1 MVRLASR
8 PSFLFEHDL
17 FGKPDSTF
25 PDHAL
30 GGDMPVKQRVGL
42 IVATALTI
50 ALFATIRAGAETAE
64 GRQACTNDAF
74 QFCSEF
80 IPDRERVFRCLEARK
95 PQISAACRATMPA
108 EPAPE
113 RRAAKKLAPA
123 ITGERKT
130 RATKRLSHAGEQLA
144 LNKHAPRT
152 KSAIHKAPTAQRAAN
167 SAAQT
172 DPKPLNLVPAKGR

>member
-1 MVRLASR
+1 MS
-8 PSFLFEHDL
+8 
-17 FGKPDSTF
+17 
-25 PDHAL
+25 
-30 GGDMPVKQRVGL
+30 VKQRIGL

-50 ALFATIRAGAETAE
+50 ALFGTTEAGAETAE

-113 RRAAKKLAPA
+113 RAAGKKLAPTKNA
-123 ITGERKT
+123 ERKAP
-130 RATKRLSHAGEQLA
+130 ATKRLSHVGERPA
-144 LNKHAPRT
+144 LKKHAPHT
-152 KSAIHKAPTAQRAAN
+152 KSATHKARAAQRAAN
-167 SAAQT
+167 SGAQG
-172 DPKPLNLVPAKGR
+172 DPKPLSLVPAKPH

>member
-1 MVRLASR
+1 MIFSER
-8 PSFLFEHDL
+8 
-17 FGKPDSTF
+17 PDSTHRVKARGHAF

-30 GGDMPVKQRVGL
+30 GGDMPVKQRVAL

-50 ALFATIRAGAETAE
+50 ALLGTTRAGAETAE

-113 RRAAKKLAPA
+113 RAAAKKRLAPTKNA
-123 ITGERKT
+123 ERK
-130 RATKRLSHAGEQLA
+130 APVAKRLSHFGERPA
-144 LNKHAPRT
+144 LNKHAPHT
-152 KSAIHKAPTAQRAAN
+152 KGATHKAPTAQRAAN
-167 SAAQT
+167 SGAQT

>member
-1 MVRLASR
+1 
-8 PSFLFEHDL
+8 
-17 FGKPDSTF
+17 
-25 PDHAL
+25 
-30 GGDMPVKQRVGL
+30 MPVKQRIGL

-50 ALFATIRAGAETAE
+50 ALFGTTEAGAETAE

-113 RRAAKKLAPA
+113 RPAAKKLAPTKNA
-123 ITGERKT
+123 ERK
-130 RATKRLSHAGEQLA
+130 APVTKRLSHVGERPA
-144 LNKHAPRT
+144 FKKHGPPTR
-152 KSAIHKAPTAQRAAN
+152 SATHKTPAAKRAAN
-167 SAAQT
+167 SGTQG
-172 DPKPLNLVPAKGR
+172 DPKPVNLVPAKGR

>member
-1 MVRLASR
+1 MS
-8 PSFLFEHDL
+8 
-17 FGKPDSTF
+17 
-25 PDHAL
+25 
-30 GGDMPVKQRVGL
+30 VKQRIGL

-50 ALFATIRAGAETAE
+50 ALFGTTEAGAETAE

-113 RRAAKKLAPA
+113 RPTAKKLAPTKNA
-123 ITGERKT
+123 ERK
-130 RATKRLSHAGEQLA
+130 APVTKRLSHAGERPA
-144 LNKHAPRT
+144 LKKHAPHT
-152 KSAIHKAPTAQRAAN
+152 KSATRKAAATQRGAN
-167 SAAQT
+167 SGAQGEA
-172 DPKPLNLVPAKGR
+172 KPLSLVPAKPH